1 MGGRL
6 AQAPSYFA
14 FVICIGAT
22 GDGFR
27 LFSSFF
33 VDFFCFLK
41 QLVMVI
47 SGSKQRVRQR
57 VVGLDGDLATV
68 AAREN
73 PEKVSIPE
81 QAGQQL
87 YRCTA
92 LALARR
98 GIIQNRRSSCAPAFA
113 GVTVNGFSRARESFA
128 AKAAPTP
135 GTENSVS
142 FVGWTTR
149 SLSTALVIWRRRFR
163 DS

>member
-1 MGGRL
+1 LGGRL

-14 FVICIGAT
+14 FVICIGVI

-27 LFSSFF
+27 LFSSFLWI
-33 VDFFCFLK
+33 FFCFLK

-87 YRCTA
+87 YR
-92 LALARR
+92 
-98 GIIQNRRSSCAPAFA
+98 
-113 GVTVNGFSRARESFA
+113 
-128 AKAAPTP
+128 
-135 GTENSVS
+135 
-142 FVGWTTR
+142 
-149 SLSTALVIWRRRFR
+149 
-163 DS
+163 